1 MTPWQKA
8 LDLYAITGNNDTLG
22 ADVWL
27 HFQHGYVVAT
37 PEAFAMVRPVWSHW
51 ERSKLDDVT
60 QTDPEGDCWYI
71 WCLTGSLAVAAS
83 WLPCPKK
90 WLAFARRGSPRL
102 VSWNRL
108 SHEITR
114 QFRSDQGTESRPCA
128 VSEAVRDANE
138 DDAGTSGGCGEHQ
151 DADVS
156 PCVATGSSVA

>member
-114 QFRSDQGTESRPCA
+114 QFRRNQRAESRSPA
-128 VSEAVRDANE
+128 KPEAV
-138 DDAGTSGGCGEHQ
+138 
-151 DADVS
+151 
-156 PCVATGSSVA
+156 